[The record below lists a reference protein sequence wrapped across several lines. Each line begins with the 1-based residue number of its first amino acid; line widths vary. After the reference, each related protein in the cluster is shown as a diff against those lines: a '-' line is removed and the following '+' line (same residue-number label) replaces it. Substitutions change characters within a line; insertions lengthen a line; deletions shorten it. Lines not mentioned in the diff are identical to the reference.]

1 MKMINVINIAIYTMR
16 DQMRHK
22 SFYVLLAL
30 SVLFILSIRGC
41 YDGGYTV
48 NGKVVDSATVAWH
61 VSKIVF
67 HLIVAG
73 MFLMVSMLSMKIF
86 SRDHGDGSTVMFLAR
101 TVFRWQYVLGRVT
114 GTWALCLV
122 FMFILHL
129 TIFLTVWVKTG
140 TIIPEYLTAS
150 LICSINLLFVIVCVC
165 FFSLFM
171 PDFVSALFTMGI
183 LFVGFISDGG
193 YQILNSDLV
202 RSAVPSSAYGGSG
215 PALWRVIYP
224 KVFMLQAYADAVISK
239 SGFQNMGPFHPLLN
253 LTFFILL
260 IMILMLAL
268 FNRKEI

>member
-1 MKMINVINIAIYTMR
+1 MNNVIRISIYTLR

-22 SFYVLLAL
+22 SFYVLLGL
-30 SVLFILSIRGC
+30 SILFILTIRGC

-48 NGKVVDSATVAWH
+48 NGKMVEPATVAWH

-67 HLIVAG
+67 HLIAAG

-86 SRDHGDGSTVMFLAR
+86 SRDHQDGSVVLFLSR
-101 TVFRWQYVLGRVT
+101 SVFRWQYVLGRVT

-129 TIFLTVWVKTG
+129 TVFLTVWVKTG
-140 TIIPEYLTAS
+140 TIISGYLTAS
-150 LICSINLLFVIVCVC
+150 LICSINLLFVIACVC

-171 PDFVSALFTMGI
+171 PDFISAFFTIGI

-193 YQILNSDLV
+193 YQIINSDIV
-202 RSAVPSSAYGGSG
+202 RSAVPSSADGG
-215 PALWRVIYP
+215 PAMWRVVYP
-224 KVFMLQAYADAVISK
+224 KVFMLQAYADAIISK
-239 SGFQNMGPFHPLLN
+239 SDFHNMGPFHPLLN
-253 LTFFILL
+253 LSLYIFL
-260 IMILMLAL
+260 IMVLMLGY